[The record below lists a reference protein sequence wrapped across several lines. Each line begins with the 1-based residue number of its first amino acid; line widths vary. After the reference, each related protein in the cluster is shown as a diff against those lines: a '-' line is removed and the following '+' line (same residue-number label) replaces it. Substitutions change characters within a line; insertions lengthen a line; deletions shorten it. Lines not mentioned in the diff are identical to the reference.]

1 MQNDWVTSRGSKWL
15 SLLGDSSW
23 LAVAQRKMKTHSW
36 FENSFI
42 VTNNFVAANG
52 TKARSLQAPR
62 LDWKSPSTGST
73 DGSCP
78 LKVSGAWML
87 ICLVPTW
94 LLSPFFYLL
103 ILFWLLIFNSLSD
116 CQACSLLKS
125 LLGPLVFCRLPH
137 QNQKIFCENTSQCLD
152 FATFDVWMFKLVCCR
167 FQTVNIFLGR
177 RKLAYSLMEVI
188 KKF

>member
-1 MQNDWVTSRGSKWL
+1 MTSRGSKWL

-52 TKARSLQAPR
+52 TKPRSLQALR
-62 LDWKSPSTGST
+62 LKRESTST
-73 DGSCP
+73 DRNDHSCP

-94 LLSPFFYLL
+94 LLPSFFYLL

-116 CQACSLLKS
+116 CQARSRLQS
-125 LLGPLVFCRLPH
+125 RVSVLGPLVFCRLL
-137 QNQKIFCENTSQCLD
+137 QKIRKSSVKTLLSVWISQPLMWECLNL
-152 FATFDVWMFKLVCCR
+152 FVVVFEAA
-167 FQTVNIFLGR
+167 NIFLTD
-177 RKLAYSLMEVI
+177 SN
-188 KKF
+188 